1 MPVAFSYIRFSSAEQ
16 AHGDSLTRQQEYV
29 AKWLLAHPEFVLSG
43 ASFQDLG
50 ISGYSGKHLENGF
63 GKLLAAVESGVIK
76 SEDVVLIEAI
86 DRAGR
91 LEPSVMLHLLTGIV
105 NAGVKLITLD
115 DGITYSNEPNNSNNL
130 FLLVAKVQ
138 QAHQYSDALS
148 RRIKDAYTR
157 KREKAAAGDGVKRH
171 TPIWLTSEGEL
182 VEGLAPIIVQVF
194 EDYADG
200 LGERRI
206 LSRIR
211 GKHPS
216 VETTNPTTL
225 KRWLRNPTAIGRW
238 NDIEDV
244 YPPVVSKELWYRVQK
259 RLQDGYVPRSAPSKY
274 LLSGLVRCGRC
285 GTNYCVV
292 DTKRSPAVMRCYRR
306 HCQGADG
313 CTNRSSIPMHVL
325 DFVRSQTMYGAMQR
339 AAQSRNLTSG
349 EKRLIEIEGEL
360 TELQR
365 QSANLAESLAEFG
378 MLPPIRSKLEQVAAS
393 IQRLE
398 QERALL
404 KVAPA
409 PVSMDDMVDLQHTLL
424 DDDQMRLNALLQG
437 VGYIIVCDGTTITV
451 DEPHLQVDGEH
462 QVYEYKGAQRST
474 EMYRVIESGQIEHL
488 LDMPNSKRVAAA
500 QAEFVS
506 TPITQELHW
515 NGLQFVDVATKLVV
529 EVVGD

>member
-29 AKWLLAHPEFVLSG
+29 AKWLLAHPEYSLSS

-76 SEDVVLIEAI
+76 STDVVLIEAI

-115 DGITYSNEPNNSNNL
+115 DGITYSNDPNNSNNL

-211 GKHPS
+211 GKHPA

-259 RLQDGYVPRSAPSKY
+259 RLEEGYIPRSAPSKY

-285 GTNYCVV
+285 GTNHCVV

-306 HCQGADG
+306 HRQGAEG
-313 CTNRSSIPMHVL
+313 CSNGSSIPLHVL
-325 DFVRSQTMYGAMQR
+325 DFVRSQTMYAAMQR

-360 TELQR
+360 SELRR
-365 QSANLAESLAEFG
+365 QSDNAAEGLAKYG
-378 MLPPIRSKLEQVAAS
+378 MVPAITTVLDRLTEQV
-393 IQRLE
+393 QQFE

-409 PVSMDDMVDLQHTLL
+409 PVSMDDMIDLQHTLL

-437 VGYIIVCDGTTITV
+437 AGYIIVCNGTTITV
-451 DEPHLQVDGEH
+451 DEPHIDTGGEH
-462 QVYEYKGAQRST
+462 QVYEYMGSNRAT
-474 EMYRVIESGQIEHL
+474 ETYRVIANNQTEYH

-500 QAEFVS
+500 IVEFEN
-506 TPITQELHW
+506 TPIVQELQW
-515 NGLQFVDVATKLVV
+515 NGEAFIDVASGLEVELVF
-529 EVVGD
+529 

>member
-63 GKLLAAVESGVIK
+63 GKLLVAVENGVIK
-76 SEDVVLIEAI
+76 STDVVLIEAI

-115 DGITYSNEPNNSNNL
+115 DGITYSNDPSNSNNL

-211 GKHPS
+211 GKHPL

-238 NDIEDV
+238 NDIEGV
-244 YPPVVSKELWYRVQK
+244 YPSVVSKELWYRVQK
-259 RLQDGYVPRSAPSKY
+259 RLEDGYVPRSAPSKY

-306 HCQGADG
+306 HRQGSDG
-313 CTNRSSIPMHVL
+313 CTNGSSIPMHVL
-325 DFVRSQTMYGAMQR
+325 DFVRGQTMYGAMQR

-365 QSANLAESLAEFG
+365 QSANLADSLAEFG
-378 MLPPIRSKLEQVAAS
+378 MLPPIRSKLEQVTVS
-393 IQRLE
+393 IQGLE

-409 PVSMDDMVDLQHTLL
+409 PVSMDDMIDLQHTLL

-437 VGYIIVCDGTTITV
+437 VGYVIVCDGAAITV
-451 DEPHLQVDGEH
+451 DEPHLQTKGDER
-462 QVYEYKGAQRST
+462 QVYEYKGSNRST
-474 EMYRVIESGQIEHL
+474 ETYRVIENNHTEYH

-500 QAEFVS
+500 IVEFEN
-506 TPITQELHW
+506 TPITQHLRW
-515 NGLQFVDVATKLVV
+515 NGTEFVEESA
-529 EVVGD
+529 

>member
-1 MPVAFSYIRFSSAEQ
+1 MPVAFSYIRFSSADQ
-16 AHGDSLTRQQEYV
+16 ARGDSLTRQQEYV
-29 AKWLLAHPEFVLSG
+29 ANWLLSNPDYALSG

-50 ISGYSGKHLENGF
+50 ISGYSGKHLESGF

-76 SEDVVLIEAI
+76 SGDVVLIEAI

-115 DGITYSNEPNNSNNL
+115 DGITYCNGPTNSNNL

-157 KREKAAAGDGVKRH
+157 KKERAAAGDGVKRH

-206 LSRIR
+206 LTRIR
-211 GKHPS
+211 GKHPL
-216 VETTNPTTL
+216 VEATNPTTL
-225 KRWLRNPTAIGRW
+225 KRWLRNPTAIGLW

-244 YPPVVSKELWYRVQK
+244 YPPVISKELWYRVQK
-259 RLQDGYVPRSAPSKY
+259 RLAEGYKSRSAPSKY

-292 DTKRSPAVMRCYRR
+292 DTKRSPAVMLCYRR
-306 HCQGADG
+306 HSKGVDG
-313 CTNRSSIPMHVL
+313 CANGRSIPMHVL

-339 AAQSRNLTSG
+339 AAASQNLTSG

-360 TELQR
+360 IELQR
-365 QSANLAESLAEFG
+365 QSANLADSLAEFG
-378 MLPPIRSKLEQVAAS
+378 MLQPIRSKLEQVTAS
-393 IQRLE
+393 IQLLE

-404 KVAPA
+404 KVSPA
-409 PVSMDDMVDLQHTLL
+409 PVSMDDMIDLQHTLL

-437 VGYIIVCDGTTITV
+437 VGYAIVCDGTTITV
-451 DEPHLQVDGEH
+451 DEPHLQTAGER
-462 QVYEYKGAQRST
+462 QVYEYKGSHRSAET
-474 EMYRVIESGQIEHL
+474 YRVIENNHTEHH
-488 LDMPNSKRVAAA
+488 LDKPNSKRVAAA
-500 QAEFVS
+500 IAEFEA
-506 TPITQELHW
+506 TPITQSLRW
-515 NGLQFVDVATKLVV
+515 SGTKFVEEGV
-529 EVVGD
+529 